1 MLFAAY
7 CLNLIILEHQNKYFG
22 EKLFGGKK
30 KGGGI
35 ISPACI
41 FIISQ

>member
-22 EKLFGGKK
+22 EKLYLEGK
-30 KGGGI
+30 KGGE
-35 ISPACI
+35 
-41 FIISQ
+41 